1 MLAEVYPG
9 LPATSVDFGIMENAN
24 RCWTVPVD
32 FPWSDVGSWPALVE
46 ALSTDSSDNRTRGR
60 VHTEGAHGN
69 VLVSTGPT
77 LSVVGVDDLVVV
89 ATPDAVL
96 VVPKDEAQRVKDVV
110 DALRDKGWDD
120 VL

>member
-1 MLAEVYPG
+1 
-9 LPATSVDFGIMENAN
+9 LPA
-24 RCWTVPVD
+24 
-32 FPWSDVGSWPALVE
+32 
-46 ALSTDSSDNRTRGR
+46 DSSDNRFRGR
-60 VHTEGAHGN
+60 VHAEGAHGN

-96 VVPKDEAQRVKDVV
+96 VVPKDEAQKVKDVV
-110 DALRDKGWDD
+110 AALREKGWDD